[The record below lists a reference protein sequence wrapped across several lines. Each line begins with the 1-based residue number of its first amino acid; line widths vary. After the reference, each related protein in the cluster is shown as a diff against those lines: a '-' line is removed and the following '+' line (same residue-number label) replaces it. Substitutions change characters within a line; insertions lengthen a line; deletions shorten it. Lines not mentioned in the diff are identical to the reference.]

1 MMLWKNTYC
10 AGFILLILLFGFANQ
25 GWATHISQPIVEN
38 LQNQYTAGDTIVV
51 QGWVEYQE
59 KPAPDVLLSF
69 KLLRPDGHVVVDQS
83 YPSNPQGQFE
93 FKFDTQHEA
102 PGTYQ
107 LTITSQCLEIHRYAC
122 TYKNTTVL
130 IQLTKP

>member
-10 AGFILLILLFGFANQ
+10 AGFISLILFGFMNQ
-25 GWATHISQPIVEN
+25 VWATHISQPIVKN
-38 LQNQYTAGDTIVV
+38 LQSRYITGETIVV
-51 QGWVEYQE
+51 KGWVEYQE
-59 KPAPDVLLSF
+59 KPAPDVLLNF
-69 KLLRPDGHVVVDQS
+69 KLLRPDGDIAVDQS
-83 YPSNPQGQFE
+83 YSSDPQGQFE

>member
-10 AGFILLILLFGFANQ
+10 TGFISLILLFGFTNE

-38 LQNQYTAGDTIVV
+38 LQSQYTVGNTIVV

-59 KPAPDVLLSF
+59 KPAPDVLLNF
-69 KLLRPDGHVVVDQS
+69 KLLRSDGHVVVDQS
-83 YPSNPQGQFE
+83 YSSDPQGQFE
-93 FKFDTQHEA
+93 FKFDTQHEV